1 MIKINLS
8 ADTKDRL
15 MDLHQNHIHHIIRQ
29 RAHVLLLRSES
40 ILNDK
45 ISNITGLS
53 EPTIIDYVHQYLGKG
68 EPWVTTLN
76 FRKPV
81 SELQSFD
88 EEIKAY
94 FETNPVST
102 VSQACEEVSKLTGV
116 TLKNT
121 QMRAY
126 LKKLGIKWRKVG
138 GIPAKV
144 DIEAQQKFH
153 DEKLQPRLEEAKAG
167 KRSVYFM
174 DAAHFV
180 MGAFLGYLWSFT
192 RIFVRTPSGRQRFN
206 VLGALNAI
214 TKKLEMVTN
223 DSYITSIQV
232 CALLKKL
239 AESATLPITVVLD
252 NARYQKC
259 ALVMELAQK
268 LGIEL
273 LWLPSYSPNLN
284 LIERLWK
291 LTKKECLN
299 SKYYTNFSLFSGAIS
314 AFLTSMDRT
323 HKKQLDSLLTLK
335 FQLFTKEQVQK
346 SCECLF
352 ARPTL
357 RSLPTE
363 SDVGVNTGS
372 SAQVA
377 GRSVQN
383 ESQALQKVA

>member
-1 MIKINLS
+1 MIKVTLS
-8 ADTKDRL
+8 MSERVVL
-15 MDLHQNHIHHIIRQ
+15 RDLHQNHIHPVIRQ
-29 RAHVLLLRSES
+29 RAHVLLLRSENTPNNRIS
-40 ILNDK
+40 I
-45 ISNITGLS
+45 ITGLG
-53 EPTIIDYVHQYLGKG
+53 ETTIIDYAHQYLDNGVS
-68 EPWVTTLN
+68 WVTTLN

-81 SELQSFD
+81 SQLQSFD

-94 FETNPVST
+94 FEKNPVST
-102 VSQACEEVSKLTGV
+102 ISQACKEVEKLTGV
-116 TLKNT
+116 TVKNT
-121 QMRAY
+121 QMRAF

-167 KRSVYFM
+167 KRTVYFM

-180 MGAFLGYLWSFT
+180 MGAFLGFLWSVT
-192 RIFVRTPSGRQRFN
+192 RVFVRTPSGRQRFN

-232 CALLKKL
+232 CELLKKL
-239 AESATLPITVVLD
+239 AESTTLPITIVLD

-259 ALVMELAQK
+259 ALVMELAKK

-299 SKYYTNFSLFSGAIS
+299 SKYYNNFALFSGAIS
-314 AFLTSMDRT
+314 TFLTTMGST
-323 HKKQLDSLLTLK
+323 HQKQLDSILTLT
-335 FQLFTKEQVQK
+335 FQLFTEEQVQK
-346 SCECLF
+346 NIGRRF
-352 ARPTL
+352 DQPML
-357 RSLPTE
+357 RGLPAESITDSSTE
-363 SDVGVNTGS
+363 SSEQD
-372 SAQVA
+372 
-377 GRSVQN
+377 
-383 ESQALQKVA
+383 LQKAA